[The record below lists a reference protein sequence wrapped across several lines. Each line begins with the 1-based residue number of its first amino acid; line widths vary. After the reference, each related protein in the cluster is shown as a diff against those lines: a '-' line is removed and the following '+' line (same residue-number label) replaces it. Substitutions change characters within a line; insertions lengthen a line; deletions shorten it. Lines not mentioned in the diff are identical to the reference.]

1 MSEVIQDT
9 QQEFWRPP
17 TPALAS
23 DIVVREAIPTMA
35 ETCARCGTEFL
46 LGSRFCHS
54 CGGRR
59 PEAISQPTRTDAA
72 AMAGLWQ
79 HGVARAQSLV
89 AEFSWSKIPFPSW
102 LRYLH
107 FHEIKSWT
115 GLSTA
120 SLIAFVIGIG
130 MHCRCVAGGPLDGKK
145 LCRVASDPVLPW
157 GMVAGGYGFVRGRH
171 PAQNSSQS
179 RSRLTLFP
187 AGSQSQATCQ
197 TLNARSLPI
206 CGLLTTPLP
215 EPAARFC
222 WLMR

>member
-1 MSEVIQDT
+1 MSEVIQET

-17 TPALAS
+17 TPALGS
-23 DIVVREAIPTMA
+23 EIVVREAIPTMA

-59 PEAISQPTRTDAA
+59 PEALNDSARTDAA
-72 AMAGLWQ
+72 AMAGIWQ
-79 HGVARAQSLV
+79 QGVARVQSVV

-130 MHCRCVAGGPLDGKK
+130 CIAGAL
-145 LCRVASDPVLPW
+145 LV
-157 GMVAGGYGFVRGRH
+157 
-171 PAQNSSQS
+171 
-179 RSRLTLFP
+179 
-187 AGSQSQATCQ
+187 
-197 TLNARSLPI
+197 
-206 CGLLTTPLP
+206 GLLTARNFAEWQAIQFYRGEWLL
-215 EPAARFC
+215 AATASFVAGILLKAPPDRD
-222 WLMR
+222 RD